1 MHADDD
7 DALGSSHCECQGP
20 PNGCRFWLV
29 AMRPR
34 RGCVRS
40 TASHT
45 EYSVRIG
52 HWRMG
57 RILIAALDT
66 VDGTGI
72 ANAISIAN
80 TAANA
85 YEP

>member
-1 MHADDD
+1 
-7 DALGSSHCECQGP
+7 
-20 PNGCRFWLV
+20 
-29 AMRPR
+29 
-34 RGCVRS
+34 
-40 TASHT
+40 
-45 EYSVRIG
+45 
-52 HWRMG
+52 MG